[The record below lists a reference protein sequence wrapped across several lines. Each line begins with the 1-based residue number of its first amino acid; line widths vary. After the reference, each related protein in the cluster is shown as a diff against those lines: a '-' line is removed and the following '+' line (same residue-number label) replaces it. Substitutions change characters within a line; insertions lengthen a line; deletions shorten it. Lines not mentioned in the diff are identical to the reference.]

1 MLTSRMTKHITNI
14 IFGALVLAMSFSVP
28 HAYAQE
34 AADSAMPPPV
44 DIIPASSVE
53 ATGASYDNSSHTHPP
68 IKLTPDKSELLRLD
82 QPAGSIIIGNPKHLS
97 ILADTSQILVLIPR
111 VPGAT
116 HFTILDREG
125 NVMMQRHAIVG
136 SPQEKYIRV
145 RNSCAGSGNADCE
158 ATQVFYC
165 PDMCHKIALSN
176 GDEETGS
183 SQTIDDSGDTV
194 DIDTIDVD
202 TEDQSDE

>member
-1 MLTSRMTKHITNI
+1 MTKHITNI
-14 IFGALVLAMSFSVP
+14 IFGALVLAMAFSASS
-28 HAYAQE
+28 AYAQE
-34 AADSAMPPPV
+34 AADGASPPPV
-44 DIIPASSVE
+44 DIIPASSME
-53 ATGASYDNSSHTHPP
+53 KTGASYDDSSHTHPP

-82 QPAGSIIIGNPKHLS
+82 QPAGSIIIGNPNHLS

-125 NVMMQRHAIVG
+125 NVMMQRHAIIA

-145 RNSCAGSGNADCE
+145 RNSCAGAGDAACE
-158 ATQVFYC
+158 TTQVFYC

-176 GDEETGS
+176 GEEETSS

-194 DIDTIDVD
+194 DIDTINVEA
-202 TEDQSDE
+202 EDQSDE